1 MALPG
6 GAPGLSSGAIQLDPA
21 ARAQFAH
28 ALARVFAAGGIMSVT
43 GFLACF
49 LLPPV
54 SFSRGVPTGAG
65 GQMLT
70 AEMASLEP
78 KSEPELVAADP
89 E

>member
-1 MALPG
+1 MTVLAQTLV
-6 GAPGLSSGAIQLDPA
+6 LSAVA
-21 ARAQFAH
+21 
-28 ALARVFAAGGIMSVT
+28 
-43 GFLACF
+43 LACF